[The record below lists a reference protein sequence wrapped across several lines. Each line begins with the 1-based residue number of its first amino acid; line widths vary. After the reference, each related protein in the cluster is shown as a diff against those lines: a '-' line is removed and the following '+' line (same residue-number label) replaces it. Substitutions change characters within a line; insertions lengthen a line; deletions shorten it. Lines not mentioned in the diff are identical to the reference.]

1 MFLKVLRLSNICNS
15 TGDKII
21 TRNWQN
27 YRPSES
33 EFNWPIMIKPSAA
46 DWNTWNATITNTFQ
60 VDRYL
65 NLQQKLGTFYP
76 HKHTGWFYDPNEQ
89 AIWSNQNNQW
99 QRHSRIPAR
108 SQTLTFHKQGEVR
121 EKPQA
126 RLHRATVQAQ
136 AQKIIL
142 TGSAPIAPTP
152 CTESAL
158 TRLLKH
164 PFAQIWQWE
173 TLVVGNLQQLIND
186 LQSGKGYA
194 VSDGSFQ
201 AGKGAAAWIIEGK
214 DNTNRIIGRG
224 LSPSDDEGHSSFRSK
239 LAGIFAIMFT
249 LQIIL
254 PATPTQPTRSSLRL
268 ACDRKS
274 VLSRLKWIRT
284 TDPQE
289 PHADLI
295 SATRTLIKISAVQAE
310 LVHVK
315 GHQDNTTLGP
325 FTRDATLNIEADQL
339 ARTKL
344 TSYTTGPQRFHIP
357 WSQGVCYTGAK
368 RVEKHFGNT
377 IRDHINGIATKAY
390 WEKRREL
397 TNGIWNKIDW
407 ESIARA
413 MRETP
418 FN

>member
-1 MFLKVLRLSNICNS
+1 MRLETGLTGQLFDAPLILQDLVTDTWMKQTWIATREANIHLMINIPDFPLSRQGDIELVRIFLQHGLRQPQLGAIHRCRMFLKVLRLSDICNG

-33 EFNWPIMIKPSAA
+33 EFNWPITIKPSAA

-108 SQTLTFHKQGEVR
+108 SRTLTFHKQGEVR

-136 AQKIIL
+136 AQKLIL
-142 TGSAPIAPTP
+142 TGSAPIAPIP

-164 PFAQIWQWE
+164 SFAQIWQWE

-249 LQIIL
+249 LQILL
-254 PATPTQPTRSSLRL
+254 PATPTQSTRPSLRL
-268 ACDRKS
+268 ACDGKS
-274 VLSRLKWIRT
+274 VLSRLKRIRM

-295 SATRTLIKISAVQAE
+295 SATRTLIKISAVQVE
-310 LVHVK
+310 LIHVK
-315 GHQDNTTLGP
+315 GHQDNKILGP

-339 ARTKL
+339 A
-344 TSYTTGPQRFHIP
+344 
-357 WSQGVCYTGAK
+357 
-368 RVEKHFGNT
+368 
-377 IRDHINGIATKAY
+377 
-390 WEKRREL
+390 
-397 TNGIWNKIDW
+397 
-407 ESIARA
+407 
-413 MRETP
+413 
-418 FN
+418 